1 MTSTIITTPLE
12 TMNNDNIQ
20 DASQKLSTSLTL
32 TVYSKK
38 NEQLKLLVNLIT
50 SNYLSDICY
59 IDDLTRPISVL
70 KLLENISE
78 EETQQITFVRL
89 NKLI

>member
-38 NEQLKLLVNLIT
+38 NDQLKFLVNLIT

-59 IDDLTRPISVL
+59 IDDLTRPISIL
-70 KLLENISE
+70 KLLENVSE

-89 NKLI
+89 NKLV

>member
-38 NEQLKLLVNLIT
+38 NDQLKFLVNLII

-59 IDDLTRPISVL
+59 IDDLKRPISVL
-70 KLLENISE
+70 KLLENVSE

-89 NKLI
+89 NKLV